1 MKRLGRILG
10 LIGLVLILAG
20 GVTYG
25 ILYTSGRLAIVPL
38 VVGIALV
45 AASAALSLR
54 GARSEG
60 SRRSARFGINAA
72 VSIIAFA
79 AILVF
84 LQTLASRHGT
94 SFDTTANK
102 RFSLSPQT
110 VKILDRLAKDVVFTC
125 FFKADAPDRTVL
137 SDLLEEYAG
146 ENPRVKYSFIDPDK
160 DPVTARRYKIRRY
173 GTIVVEGGGNEEQL
187 TKITEEKLTNAI
199 LKVTRD
205 TKKIICCLTGH
216 GEKSIDDAQPAGL
229 SGLKSSVEAEGYAIR
244 NLLTLRDSI
253 PPDCTILLIP
263 GPEKDL
269 YATERGMIE
278 RLMSRGGSVL
288 LLIDPFVDVPQLE
301 SIAAGYGIEVTKS
314 IVVDRF
320 AKLVSGNYL
329 TPVVNQYGNHAITEG
344 FKVASFFP
352 QVRAL
357 VAAKD
362 RPPGVETDVLAS
374 TGASAFG
381 ETNLAEALKGKTQ
394 YEPDQDSA
402 GPLDVA
408 VVAKREISPEPP
420 RTAETVGGARY
431 GRIVV
436 FGDSDFASNAYLDL
450 SGNRD
455 LILNSIGWLAEEEDL
470 VAVRAKDPV
479 SQPVV
484 LNMRQG
490 RTVFWLPV
498 VGLPAIVACIGVF
511 VLVYRRRS
519 A

>member
-1 MKRLGRILG
+1 MERLKGILG
-10 LIGLVLILAG
+10 PLGLALILVG

-25 ILYTSGRLAIVPL
+25 ILYSSGWLAVVPL
-38 VVGIALV
+38 VAGIVLV
-45 AASAALSLR
+45 IVSAVFNFR

-60 SRRSARFGINAA
+60 SRRGARFGINAA

-84 LQTLASRHGT
+84 LQTLASRHGGAL
-94 SFDTTANK
+94 DTTANR
-102 RFSLSPQT
+102 RFSLSLQT
-110 VKILDRLAKDVVFTC
+110 MKILDRLGKDVVFTC
-125 FFKADAPDRTVL
+125 FFKTDAPERTVL
-137 SDLLEEYAG
+137 ADLLEEYAG

-160 DPVTARRYKIRRY
+160 DPVAARRYKIRHY
-173 GTIVVEGGGNEEQL
+173 GTIVVESGGNEEQFAQ
-187 TKITEEKLTNAI
+187 ISEEKLTNAI
-199 LKVTRD
+199 FKVTRD
-205 TKKIICCLTGH
+205 TKKIIYCLTGH

-229 SGLKSSVEAEGYAIR
+229 SGLKNSVEAEGYEIR

-253 PPDCTILLIP
+253 PPDCAILLIP

-269 YATERGMIE
+269 YATERRMID
-278 RLMSRGGSVL
+278 RFMSGGGSVL
-288 LLIDPFVDVPQLE
+288 VLIDPFVDVPLLE
-301 SIAAGYGIEVTKS
+301 GIAAGYGIEVTKS

-320 AKLVSGNYL
+320 ARLVSGNYL
-329 TPVVNQYGNHAITEG
+329 TPVVNQYGIHPITEG

-357 VAAKD
+357 VVAKD
-362 RPPGVETDVLAS
+362 KPAGIEIEVLAS

-381 ETNLAEALKGKTQ
+381 ETNLPEALEGKTQ
-394 YEPDQDSA
+394 YESDRDLA
-402 GPLDVA
+402 GPLGVA
-408 VVAKREISPEPP
+408 VVAKREITPP
-420 RTAETVGGARY
+420 PARNTGAGGGTRY
-431 GRIVV
+431 ARIVI
-436 FGDSDFASNAYLDL
+436 FGDSDFASNAYLGL

-455 LILNSIGWLAEEEDL
+455 LILNTIGWLAEEEDL
-470 VAVRAKDPV
+470 IAVRAKNPV

-498 VGLPAIVACIGVF
+498 IGLPAIVGLIGVL
-511 VLVYRRRS
+511 VLVSRRRS

>member
-1 MKRLGRILG
+1 MERLGRILG
-10 LIGLVLILAG
+10 PLGLVLILAG
-20 GVTYG
+20 GITYG
-25 ILYTSGRLAIVPL
+25 ILYSSGWLAVVPL
-38 VVGIALV
+38 VIGIALV
-45 AASAALSLR
+45 VASAVSSFR
-54 GARSEG
+54 GAHGEG
-60 SRRSARFGINAA
+60 SRRKARFGLNTA

-84 LQTLASRHGT
+84 LQTLASRHDA
-94 SFDTTANK
+94 SFDSTANK

-125 FFKADAPDRTVL
+125 FFKADAPARTVL
-137 SDLLEEYAG
+137 SDLLKEYAG

-160 DPVTARRYKIRRY
+160 DPVAARRYRIKSY
-173 GTIVVEGGGNEEQL
+173 GTIVAECGGNEEQL
-187 TKITEEKLTNAI
+187 TQITEEKLTNAI

-216 GEKSIDDAQPAGL
+216 GERSIDDAQPTGL
-229 SGLKSSVEAEGYAIR
+229 SELKSSVEGEGYAIR
-244 NLLTLRDSI
+244 NLLALRDSI
-253 PPDCTILLIP
+253 PPDCAILLIP

-269 YATERGMIE
+269 YASEREMIE
-278 RLMSRGGSVL
+278 RYLSSGGSALV
-288 LLIDPFVDVPQLE
+288 LIDPLVDVPQLE
-301 SIAAGYGIEVTKS
+301 DIAARYGIEVTRS

-320 AKLVSGNYL
+320 ARLVSGNYL
-329 TPVVNQYGNHAITEG
+329 TPIVNQYGNHPITEG
-344 FKVASFFP
+344 FKLASFFP

-357 VAAKD
+357 AVAKD
-362 RPPGVETDVLAS
+362 KPSGVEIEVLAS
-374 TGASAFG
+374 TSASAFG

-394 YEPDQDSA
+394 YEPDRDLA
-402 GPLDVA
+402 GPLGVA
-408 VVAKREISPEPP
+408 VVAKREIAPAPARNGE
-420 RTAETVGGARY
+420 AGGGTRY

-436 FGDSDFASNAYLDL
+436 FGDSDFASNAYLGL

-455 LILNSIGWLAEEEDL
+455 LILNAIGWLAEEEDL
-470 VAVRAKDPV
+470 IAVRAKNPV

-484 LNMRQG
+484 LNMRKG

-498 VGLPAIVACIGVF
+498 VGLPAIVGCIGVL

>member
-1 MKRLGRILG
+1 MERLRRILG
-10 LIGLVLILAG
+10 PLGLVLVIAG
-20 GVTYG
+20 GLIYG
-25 ILYTSGRLAIVPL
+25 ILSSSGWPAVVPL
-38 VVGIALV
+38 VIGIALV
-45 AASAALSLR
+45 AASAALNLR

-60 SRRSARFGINAA
+60 SKRNARFGINAA
-72 VSIIAFA
+72 VSILAFA
-79 AILVF
+79 AILVL
-84 LQTLASRHGT
+84 LQMLASRHGVA
-94 SFDTTANK
+94 FDTTANK

-110 VKILDRLAKDVVFTC
+110 VKILDRLGKEVVFTC
-125 FFKADAPDRTVL
+125 FFKADAPDRTAL
-137 SDLLEEYAG
+137 ADLLREYAD

-160 DPVTARRYKIRRY
+160 DPVAARRYKIRSY
-173 GTIVVEGGGNEEQL
+173 GTIVVESGGSEEQIAQ
-187 TKITEEKLTNAI
+187 TTEEKLTNAI

-205 TKKIICCLTGH
+205 TKRIIYCLTGH

-253 PPDCTILLIP
+253 PPDCAILLIP

-269 YATERGMIE
+269 YAPERGMIE
-278 RLMSRGGSVL
+278 RFMSGGGSILV
-288 LLIDPFVDVPQLE
+288 LIDPLVDVPRLE
-301 SIAAGYGIEVTKS
+301 NIVEGYGIEVTKS

-329 TPVVNQYGNHAITEG
+329 TPVVNQYGKHAITEG

-357 VAAKD
+357 AAAKEK
-362 RPPGVETDVLAS
+362 PAGVEIEVLAS
-374 TGASAFG
+374 TGASAFA
-381 ETNLAEALKGKTQ
+381 ETNLAEALKGKTR
-394 YEPDQDSA
+394 YEPDRDLA
-402 GPLDVA
+402 GPLAVA
-408 VVAKREISPEPP
+408 VVAKKEIAPSPA
-420 RTAETVGGARY
+420 RNVGAGGGARN

-455 LILNSIGWLAEEEDL
+455 LILNTIGWLAEEEDL
-470 VAVRAKDPV
+470 IAVRAKDPV
-479 SQPVV
+479 SQPVI

-498 VGLPAIVACIGVF
+498 VGLPAIVGCIGVL
-511 VLVYRRRS
+511 VLVHRRRS